1 MNEGSSKGKACR
13 CRGGH
18 WCSQFLHGQHR
29 WRPNGSLFCGGA
41 PSRALPALLPH
52 RRDSWMVHPCAGSV
66 RFADERAPS
75 PRPTP
80 AAALP
85 PRLEVRLGFVLQGG
99 IYITDLLCLEGTA
112 AEAQPAA
119 PAAQPAAAAAAAP
132 PQPEVRGLD
141 AANLSISVECGATGQ
156 PPRVALRLWADREGP
171 FDATFSLVLPPE
183 GQEVRGLGASLVAL
197 PAVVP
202 PTSVT
207 ATHAWQTEWCA
218 WSGTGRSSLT

>member
-13 CRGGH
+13 RHGGY
-18 WCSQFLHGQHR
+18 WCSQFLRRQPR
-29 WRPNGSLFCGGA
+29 WRPVGSLFCGGA
-41 PSRALPALLPH
+41 PSRALQPH
-52 RRDSWMVHPCAGSV
+52 RRDFWMVHPCAGSV

-99 IYITDLLCLEGTA
+99 IYITDLLCLEGTV
-112 AEAQPAA
+112 AEAPQPAA

-141 AANLSISVECGATGQ
+141 AANLSISVECGAAGQ

-183 GQEVRGLGASLVAL
+183 GQEVRGLGA
-197 PAVVP
+197 
-202 PTSVT
+202 
-207 ATHAWQTEWCA
+207 
-218 WSGTGRSSLT
+218 GRAGLQC

>member
-1 MNEGSSKGKACR
+1 MNEGSSK
-13 CRGGH
+13 
-18 WCSQFLHGQHR
+18 
-29 WRPNGSLFCGGA
+29 
-41 PSRALPALLPH
+41 
-52 RRDSWMVHPCAGSV
+52 GSV

-183 GQEVRGLGASLVAL
+183 GQEVEVH
-197 PAVVP
+197 
-202 PTSVT
+202 VT
-207 ATHAWQTEWCA
+207 ATVFSRKKGHPALKPHVRCVGFAADTDTEAASDWQGFE
-218 WSGTGRSSLT
+218 